1 MAYVIKALAAHHIK
15 ASFKCGVPALDRYLQ
30 QNASQDIKR
39 HVAATFV
46 LTEEEDET
54 VIGYY
59 TLAAANIEINKLPT
73 DMIKKLPKYPLLP
86 ATLLGHLAVNEQH
99 RRKKLGELLL
109 VDALKRALQLSNE
122 IASMA
127 MIVDAKNI
135 DAVLFYKRYGFI
147 QFADDENKL
156 FLPMAIIKKIWNN

>member
-1 MAYVIKALAAHHIK
+1 MTHVIKALASNHIK
-15 ASFKCGVPALDRYLQ
+15 TSFKCGVDVLDRYLQ

-46 LTEEEDET
+46 LTEEGDDE

-59 TLAAANIEINKLPT
+59 TLAATSIEINKLPL
-73 DMIKKLPKYPLLP
+73 DMIKKLPRYPLLP
-86 ATLLGHLAVNEQH
+86 ATLLGRLAVNKQH
-99 RRKKLGELLL
+99 RGKKLGELLL
-109 VDALKRALQLSNE
+109 VDAMKRSLQLSTD

-135 DAVLFYKRYGFI
+135 DAVLFYKHYGFI
-147 QFADDENKL
+147 QFVDVQSKL
-156 FLPMAIIKKIWNN
+156 FLPMATIKKVWKN

>member
-1 MAYVIKALAAHHIK
+1 MTYVIKVLASNHIK
-15 ASFKCGVPALDRYLQ
+15 ISFKCGIEALDRYLQ

-39 HVAATFV
+39 HIAATFA
-46 LTEEEDET
+46 LTEDGDNE

-59 TLAAANIEINKLPT
+59 TLAATSIKINNLPA

-86 ATLLGHLAVNEQH
+86 ATLLGRLAVSKQH
-99 RRKKLGELLL
+99 RGKKLGELLL
-109 VDALKRALQLSNE
+109 VDAMKRSLQLSAD

-135 DAVLFYKRYGFI
+135 DAVLFYKHYGFI
-147 QFADDENKL
+147 QFVDNESKL
-156 FLPMAIIKKIWNN
+156 FLPMATIKKIWKN

>member
-1 MAYVIKALAAHHIK
+1 MTYVIKALAAHHVK
-15 ASFKCGVPALDRYLQ
+15 TSFKCGVETLDRYLL

-46 LTEEEDET
+46 LTEEGDNE

-59 TLAAANIEINKLPT
+59 TLAATSIEINKLPA

-86 ATLLGHLAVNEQH
+86 ATLLGRLAVSKQH
-99 RRKKLGELLL
+99 RGKKLGELLL
-109 VDALKRALQLSNE
+109 VDAMKRSLQLSTD

-127 MIVDAKNI
+127 MIVDAKNL

-147 QFADDENKL
+147 QFVDAKSKL
-156 FLPMAIIKKIWNN
+156 FFPMATIKKIWRG